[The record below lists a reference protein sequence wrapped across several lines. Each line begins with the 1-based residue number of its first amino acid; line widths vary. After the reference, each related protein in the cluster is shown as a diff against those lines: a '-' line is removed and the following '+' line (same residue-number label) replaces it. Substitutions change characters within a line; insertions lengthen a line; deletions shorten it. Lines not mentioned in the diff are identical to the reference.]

1 MKFQIVH
8 ETSARIRVQ
17 LSLPR
22 MTVEQADL
30 LETYLQMVQE
40 IQRVAVHERTCCV
53 IIHFA
58 AGRAKILDALSRF
71 SFSSPQVQK
80 LTPAHTGRAVNRA
93 YQEKLFRM
101 LLGKGISTLFFP
113 VPLRIAYTVIKAIP
127 YLYRAVRCLLRGQLH
142 VELLDG
148 ISIFVSLLRGD
159 FGTAGSVLFLLG
171 LGELLEEWTHKR
183 SIENLASSMSLHID
197 RVWRKTAEHEEC
209 VPLSQIQPGDCVAVH
224 MGSVIPLDGTVV
236 EGEASVNQASLTG
249 EPLPVMKRPGSTVYA
264 GTVVEEGSCVLRAAE
279 GCGKSRYDQIVAMI
293 EQSEKLKSVV
303 ENRAASLADKLVPYT
318 LAGSVLVYLCTRN
331 AARALSVL
339 MVDFSCALKLS
350 IPLAVLAAMREAGLY
365 HITVKG
371 GKFLEAVAQAD
382 TVFFDKTGTLT
393 HACPTVAQVIPFG
406 GHEASEM
413 LRLAACLEEHFPHS
427 MANAVVQAARKQH
440 LTHEEMHAKVEYI
453 VAHGITST
461 VQGERVRIGSAHFIF
476 EDEACRI
483 PAGEAEKFDALSPVY
498 SHLYLAIGDELA
510 AVLCIHDPL
519 RAEAAAVIRAL
530 HELGVQQTVMLTGD
544 SAHTAAA
551 IAAEVGVQA
560 YHAEV
565 LPEEKAH
572 FVEQA
577 RAQGH
582 TVLMLGDGV
591 NDTPALSAAD
601 VGVAIR
607 DGAPLTQEI
616 ADITIAADSL
626 YELVILREIAEKL
639 MLRIQR
645 NYRFVIGFNG
655 TLIVLGALGIL
666 PPAAASLLHNLS
678 TLGASLH
685 SMTNLL
691 GRREA
696 ARWKE
701 PSPQAGDPPLPAFG
715 QGPCKKQPDV

>member
-53 IIHFA
+53 IIHFE

-197 RVWRKTAEHEEC
+197 RVWRKTAEREEC

-236 EGEASVNQASLTG
+236 EGEAAVNQASLTG

-331 AARALSVL
+331 AAR
-339 MVDFSCALKLS
+339 
-350 IPLAVLAAMREAGLY
+350 
-365 HITVKG
+365 
-371 GKFLEAVAQAD
+371 
-382 TVFFDKTGTLT
+382 
-393 HACPTVAQVIPFG
+393 PFG
-406 GHEASEM
+406 
-413 LRLAACLEEHFPHS
+413 
-427 MANAVVQAARKQH
+427 
-440 LTHEEMHAKVEYI
+440 
-453 VAHGITST
+453 
-461 VQGERVRIGSAHFIF
+461 
-476 EDEACRI
+476 
-483 PAGEAEKFDALSPVY
+483 FDGGLF
-498 SHLYLAIGDELA
+498 
-510 AVLCIHDPL
+510 L
-519 RAEAAAVIRAL
+519 RAE
-530 HELGVQQTVMLTGD
+530 TVNPIGCPGRNARSGPLPHYGKRR
-544 SAHTAAA
+544 
-551 IAAEVGVQA
+551 EVPGGGC
-560 YHAEV
+560 
-565 LPEEKAH
+565 PS
-572 FVEQA
+572 
-577 RAQGH
+577 R
-582 TVLMLGDGV
+582 
-591 NDTPALSAAD
+591 
-601 VGVAIR
+601 
-607 DGAPLTQEI
+607 
-616 ADITIAADSL
+616 
-626 YELVILREIAEKL
+626 
-639 MLRIQR
+639 
-645 NYRFVIGFNG
+645 YRFLRQNRDLDACLPDGG
-655 TLIVLGALGIL
+655 TGHPVWRA
-666 PPAAASLLHNLS
+666 
-678 TLGASLH
+678 
-685 SMTNLL
+685 
-691 GRREA
+691 
-696 ARWKE
+696 
-701 PSPQAGDPPLPAFG
+701 
-715 QGPCKKQPDV
+715 